1 MQEFYVSQFL
11 YMLLGFSDRAR
22 VYVFIDCDKYLTS
35 LRWKKKTQTK
45 QNTKDFHRR
54 QTDEFIRCNLT
65 ARWDEGERERRPAEG
80 AVDIGVAL
88 FVTSD
93 PACVN
98 SPPGSPLQPLDGSQA
113 L

>member
-1 MQEFYVSQFL
+1 MDVRLMNSSDATR
-11 YMLLGFSDRAR
+11 LLAEM
-22 VYVFIDCDKYLTS
+22 K
-35 LRWKKKTQTK
+35 
-45 QNTKDFHRR
+45 
-54 QTDEFIRCNLT
+54 
-65 ARWDEGERERRPAEG
+65 GERERRPAEG

-98 SPPGSPLQPLDGSQA
+98 SPPGFPLQPLDGSQT